1 MGVLPILALGLFLG
15 MRHATDADHVVAVTT
30 IVSRERTTHGA
41 MLIGAFWGLG
51 HTLTIMVVGG
61 AIIVFGVVIPP
72 RVGLSMEL
80 TVAAMLIVLGLL
92 NLTGAIRSIDA
103 VAHAHSGPEREGV
116 PGQRS
121 KHVESARSILVSSQ
135 FLGPRGVR
143 RPLRSLFVG
152 IVHGLAGSAAVALLV
167 LTTIREPLWALLYLG
182 VFGLGTVV
190 GMMLLTTA
198 MSLPLIA
205 AVKRVDSIGPLLA
218 RVTGVLS
225 IAFGMLLTYQ
235 IGIADGLFTSH
246 PIWIP
251 K

>member
-1 MGVLPILALGLFLG
+1 M
-15 MRHATDADHVVAVTT
+15 
-30 IVSRERTTHGA
+30 
-41 MLIGAFWGLG
+41 
-51 HTLTIMVVGG
+51 
-61 AIIVFGVVIPP
+61 
-72 RVGLSMEL
+72 
-80 TVAAMLIVLGLL
+80 
-92 NLTGAIRSIDA
+92 
-103 VAHAHSGPEREGV
+103 
-116 PGQRS
+116 
-121 KHVESARSILVSSQ
+121 
-135 FLGPRGVR
+135 
-143 RPLRSLFVG
+143 
-152 IVHGLAGSAAVALLV
+152 ALLV